1 MQGILAAAA
10 PQLRKILLG
19 SVENEA
25 KLLNTPLRKAAI
37 RIQLLIRDF

>member
-1 MQGILAAAA
+1 MQGIIGWAA

-25 KLLNTPLRKAAI
+25 KLLNTPPFGKR
-37 RIQLLIRDF
+37 QSESSY